1 MGEQPGPVED
11 ELERALVS
19 MRAGFLS
26 GANQIAAE
34 IASLEEH
41 LADAPDRERDS
52 VGAAITQIVNAQ
64 ARLTARMEALPAAA
78 WDRFKAMVSIV
89 KAQQGVL
96 DQLGDVVQ
104 KHVLPRQLENLSIS
118 PLPEPPQPVYSPEAG
133 AADYSD
139 YNEPEAEPEPEP
151 QGESFLRAHTALQA
165 LHAAPPRK
173 TRIRTARRARDD
185 FGAED
190 DEPRSLF
197 ARMRERT
204 AGYKGLAAMII
215 AAVALGM
222 MQRDVKP
229 QDLAAKV
236 VAMVSGAID
245 AARSAGPKEAPPATT
260 AASQPPAER
269 VQLHPEERPTA
280 PEPVAPSRTA
290 SAAPLDV
297 APAAGRAEPT
307 AQAQPDEAHVAV
319 APVAAAERAAP
330 PPAAGEEQ
338 FVPVVFTHKDYD
350 TVLQA
355 LSDLKQRFPNL
366 LIGRRG
372 EVQPVD
378 LGRKG
383 IWHRLVLLP
392 AGTRPEAT
400 RLCDQMMAQGY
411 DRCWVKAY

>member
-1 MGEQPGPVED
+1 
-11 ELERALVS
+11 

-41 LADAPDRERDS
+41 LADAPDQERDS
-52 VGAAITQIVNAQ
+52 VGAAITQIVNVQ
-64 ARLTARMEALPAAA
+64 ARLTGRMETLPAAA

-89 KAQQGVL
+89 KAQQAVL
-96 DQLGDVVQ
+96 DQLGDLVQ
-104 KHVLPRQLENLSIS
+104 KHVLPRQLENLSVS
-118 PLPEPPQPVYSPEAG
+118 PLPGQPRPEPA

-139 YNEPEAEPEPEP
+139 YDEPEPQPEPEP
-151 QGESFLRAHTALQA
+151 QGERFLRAHTALQA
-165 LHAAPPRK
+165 LDAGRPRN
-173 TRIRTARRARDD
+173 TRTARSARDD
-185 FGAED
+185 FGVEE

-197 ARMRERT
+197 ARARERT
-204 AGYKGLAAMII
+204 AGYKGLTAMII
-215 AAVALGM
+215 AAVALSM
-222 MQRDVKP
+222 MHRDVKP

-245 AARSAGPKEAPPATT
+245 AARSTGPKEAPPATT
-260 AASQPPAER
+260 AASQPPAEP
-269 VQLHPEERPTA
+269 VQPRPEERPAVAAAPAA
-280 PEPVAPSRTA
+280 PEPAAPARTA

-297 APAAGRAEPT
+297 APAAGRAGPT
-307 AQAQPDEAHVAV
+307 APAQPDEARVPT
-319 APVAAAERAAP
+319 APVAAPERAAP
-330 PPAAGEEQ
+330 PAAAGEEQ

-383 IWHRLVLLP
+383 VWHRLVLLP

-400 RLCDQMMAQGY
+400 RLCDQMMAKGY
-411 DRCWVKAY
+411 DRCWVKVY

>member
-41 LADAPDRERDS
+41 LADAPDQERDA
-52 VGAAITQIVNAQ
+52 VGAAIAQIVNAQ
-64 ARLTARMEALPAAA
+64 ARLAARTETLPAAA

-89 KAQQGVL
+89 KAQQSVL
-96 DQLGDVVQ
+96 DQLGDLVQ
-104 KHVLPRQLENLSIS
+104 KHVLPRQLDNLSIS
-118 PLPEPPQPVYSPEAG
+118 PLPGQPRPEAA

-139 YNEPEAEPEPEP
+139 YNEPEPEAEPHR
-151 QGESFLRAHTALQA
+151 ESFLRAHTALQA
-165 LHAAPPRK
+165 LDGSPPRN
-173 TRIRTARRARDD
+173 TRTRAARRARDD
-185 FGAED
+185 FDAGE

-197 ARMRERT
+197 ARARERT
-204 AGYKGLAAMII
+204 AGYRGLAAMII
-215 AAVALGM
+215 AAVALSM

-236 VAMVSGAID
+236 VAMVSGAVD
-245 AARSAGPKEAPPATT
+245 AARSAGPKEAPPPATAT
-260 AASQPPAER
+260 ASQPPAER
-269 VQLHPEERPTA
+269 AQPDPEERP
-280 PEPVAPSRTA
+280 PEPAAPARTA

-297 APAAGRAEPT
+297 APPAGRAEPT
-307 AQAQPDEAHVAV
+307 ARAQPEVPI
-319 APVAAAERAAP
+319 APVAATERTAP
-330 PPAAGEEQ
+330 PAAAGEEQ

-372 EVQPVD
+372 EVQQVD

-383 IWHRLVLLP
+383 VWHRLVLLP

-400 RLCDQMMAQGY
+400 RLCDQMLAQGY

>member
-41 LADAPDRERDS
+41 LADAPDQERDS

-64 ARLTARMEALPAAA
+64 ARLTARMETLPASA

-89 KAQQGVL
+89 KAQQTAL
-96 DQLGDVVQ
+96 DQLGDLVQ

-118 PLPEPPQPVYSPEAG
+118 PLPEPPPVSSPEPA

-139 YNEPEAEPEPEP
+139 FSDYDEAEPEPEPEP
-151 QGESFLRAHTALQA
+151 QGERFLRAHTALQA
-165 LHAAPPRK
+165 LDAGLPRN
-173 TRIRTARRARDD
+173 TRTRTARRARDD
-185 FGAED
+185 FGVEE

-204 AGYKGLAAMII
+204 AGYKGLAAMIV
-215 AAVALGM
+215 AALALSM

-236 VAMVSGAID
+236 VAVVSGAID
-245 AARSAGPKEAPPATT
+245 AARSTGPKEAPPSTA
-260 AASQPPAER
+260 AASQPPAEP
-269 VQLHPEERPTA
+269 VQPRPEERPGVAAA
-280 PEPVAPSRTA
+280 P
-290 SAAPLDV
+290 AAPLDV
-297 APAAGRAEPT
+297 APAAARAEPT
-307 AQAQPDEAHVAV
+307 EQAQPDEARGPT

-338 FVPVVFTHKDYD
+338 FVPVVFTHKDYG

-355 LSDLKQRFPNL
+355 LTDLKRRFPNL

-383 IWHRLVLLP
+383 VWHRLVLLP

-400 RLCDQMMAQGY
+400 RLCDQMMAKGY
-411 DRCWVKAY
+411 DRCWVKVY